1 MSVNMSERVATPQ
14 DGRGSVMTKP
24 TGFLASLSENQL
36 RLLGL
41 ICVLL
46 VIWMAFQFLTGGLFL
61 MPRNLTNLSGQ
72 VAITALLASGVVMV
86 MIPGYIDLS
95 IGATVSG
102 SAVIAAIASHNF
114 GLSFWPVVTV
124 TLVFGLLVGMWHAIW
139 IAWLQVPAF
148 IVTLATSLALRGI
161 TLIITGAQSISPNM
175 DMLVISDGSLPTS
188 LEIVVVLLIWL
199 AFAALQLRE
208 LRARQAAGIT
218 TSFLSTVGLPVAF
231 GAVLVIGAA
240 LISSNYRGI
249 PLPIVIVLAVAVIA
263 SGILRYT
270 AFGRRL
276 YAIGGNR
283 QAAMLAGINIRL
295 HGSLVLIGMGLLY
308 GLSGLILVARLDSAP
323 PDAESGLELG
333 VIAAAVIGGTSLL
346 GGRGTVGGAILGAL
360 LMESLSNGMSLIN
373 LPSAYQAVTVGLVV
387 LLAVYTDIRSRGRR
401 RPSEL

>member
-1 MSVNMSERVATPQ
+1 MSERVAAPQ
-14 DGRGSVMTKP
+14 DGKGSVMTKP
-24 TGFLASLSENQL
+24 TGFLASLSESQL
-36 RLLGL
+36 RLLGM

-46 VIWMAFQFLTGGLFL
+46 VIWVAFQFLTGGLFL

-72 VAITALLASGVVMV
+72 VAITALLAGGVVMV

-124 TLVFGLLVGMWHAIW
+124 TLFFGLLIGMWHALW

-148 IVTLATSLALRGI
+148 IVTLATSLALRGVTI
-161 TLIITGAQSISPNM
+161 IITGAQSISPNM
-175 DMLVISDGSLPTS
+175 DILVISDGSLPTP
-188 LEIVVVLLIWL
+188 LGIAVVLFIWL

-208 LRARQAAGIT
+208 LRARQAAGMT

-231 GAVLVIGAA
+231 GAVLVIAAA
-240 LISSNYRGI
+240 LIASSYRGV
-249 PLPIVIVLAVAVIA
+249 PAPIVIVLAVAVIA

-308 GLSGLILVARLDSAP
+308 GLAGLILVARLDSAP

-401 RPSEL
+401 SSSEF